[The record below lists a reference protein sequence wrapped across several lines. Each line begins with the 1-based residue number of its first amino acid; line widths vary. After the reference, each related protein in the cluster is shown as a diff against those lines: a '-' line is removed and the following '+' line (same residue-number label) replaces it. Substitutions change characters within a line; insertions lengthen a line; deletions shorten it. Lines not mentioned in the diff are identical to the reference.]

1 MLMSSLF
8 HAGTP
13 RSTSGS
19 RFDSLGG
26 VYWALRDL
34 LDAARLNVVGV
45 AIDFEA
51 KLARLG
57 VLHVKAL
64 AMAM

>member
-1 MLMSSLF
+1 M
-8 HAGTP
+8 
-13 RSTSGS
+13 
-19 RFDSLGG
+19 
-26 VYWALRDL
+26 YWALRNL
-34 LDAARLNVVGV
+34 LDAARFDIIGV
-45 AIDFEA
+45 AIDLEA